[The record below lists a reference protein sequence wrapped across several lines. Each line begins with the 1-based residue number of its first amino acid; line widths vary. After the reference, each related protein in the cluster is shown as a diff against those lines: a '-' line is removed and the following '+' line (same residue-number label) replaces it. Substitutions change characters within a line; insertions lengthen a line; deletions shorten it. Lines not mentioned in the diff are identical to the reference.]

1 MERNKKKYTEREE
14 TQSLMKKE
22 GKEEQKYELE
32 RQMTGRRRRLTQDK
46 KKGTKGDGIN
56 MEGRR
61 DGWSSER

>member
-1 MERNKKKYTEREE
+1 
-14 TQSLMKKE
+14 MKKE